1 MNLYLFTDTLIKT
14 AKEDSKESPLN
25 KGEAALGAS
34 LLFHPSTKKNI
45 TGRETF
51 YHGTAP
57 QHAEKIKQEGII
69 PSKMKGSTDILE
81 VGNPEAATSSRN
93 MSFVTPNKAFAR
105 QYAVKSKDVTS
116 ELEQLTRETG
126 KAPTT
131 LDSAREHLYWQQ
143 NAALDPSKQLEF
155 ANPLNNKGI
164 LEINMPTWKADI
176 ASKIKQNP
184 ETAMGFDR
192 FYSNIKKQSP
202 IKPPRFVIKNIY
214 NALDS
219 AKGIEGGVPTEF
231 IKGAPNY
238 KRLGLKELGSYIKN
252 KPGSFTKGVGALG
265 LGAGLAGHGLYN
277 LLKKEKTAEEKAK
290 EEVSYGERAKR
301 AIPYIIGM
309 GAGGVASSILKTQL
323 KGVKNK
329 ALLKGIQYGVPAIT
343 ALTLGSVF
351 PKIKK
356 QFEDDVYLGKK

>member
-81 VGNPEAATSSRN
+81 VGNPEAATTSRN
-93 MSFVTPNKAFAR
+93 MSFVTPNKALAR

-116 ELEQLTRETG
+116 KLEQLTRETG

-143 NAALDPSKQLEF
+143 NAVLDPSKQLEF
-155 ANPLNNKGI
+155 ADPLNNKGI

-184 ETAMGFDR
+184 ETAMGFDK
-192 FYSNIKKQSP
+192 FYSNMKNQSP
-202 IKPPRFVIKNIY
+202 LTPRFISKNLY
-214 NALDS
+214 KLLDS
-219 AKGIEGGVPTEF
+219 AKGVEGGVSTDF
-231 IKGAPNY
+231 IKGSPNY
-238 KRLGLKELGSYIKN
+238 KKLNLKELGSYVKAR
-252 KPGSFTKGVGALG
+252 PGGFAKGVGALG
-265 LGAGLAGHGLYN
+265 LGAGLLGHGVYN
-277 LLKKEKTAEEKAK
+277 IYNQDKTAEEKAK

-309 GAGGVASSILKTQL
+309 GAGGVATSVLKTQL
-323 KGVKNK
+323 KGIKNK
-329 ALLKGIQYGVPAIT
+329 ALLKGIQYGVPAVT